1 MVHLPLCLPMSGDHI
16 TNCRPG
22 ACCCC
27 CWLPST
33 RRMTPHHLIISP
45 ATARCVDFS
54 SLCLQCIQYA
64 DFICFNF
71 VQFLWGSGGKVQLL
85 FSVSNEKLN
94 TIIIEK
100 LLYLLIYNLV
110 QFFKLNYNFQQKLFP
125 FLCWRLRNDDKWSQ
139 NLCKT
144 FNCGQGAWLEVVIT
158 QYIFSLVGRMDRADL
173 FNTPPNQKSIN

>member
-1 MVHLPLCLPMSGDHI
+1 MSANVRWSHHKLPPWRLLL
-16 TNCRPG
+16 
-22 ACCCC
+22 
-27 CWLPST
+27 LPST
-33 RRMTPHHLIISP
+33 RRMTPRTLIIS
-45 ATARCVDFS
+45 S
-54 SLCLQCIQYA
+54 SHQPQPGVSTSALYA
-64 DFICFNF
+64 YNMLISSIYFNF
-71 VQFLWGSGGKVQLL
+71 LQFLWGSWGKSTAP

>member
-1 MVHLPLCLPMSGDHI
+1 MSGDHI
-16 TNCRPG
+16 TNCRLAPAG
-22 ACCCC
+22 
-27 CWLPST
+27 CWLPSS
-33 RRMTPHHLIISP
+33 RQMTPCPLIISP
-45 ATARCVDFS
+45 ATARCVEFS
-54 SLCLQCIQYA
+54 WFLQCNMLISSTVYTVSLG
-64 DFICFNF
+64 FMKKKYSSFY
-71 VQFLWGSGGKVQLL
+71 L
-85 FSVSNEKLN
+85 VSNEKLN

-144 FNCGQGAWLEVVIT
+144 FNCGQGTWLEVVIT